1 MYRGSGQG
9 GGGAV
14 DSVNGKTGVVII
26 NAEDVGALADTTK
39 YVANA
44 TWTIDSSTYVMT
56 LQLKDQDGANIGT
69 AQTIDLPLESVVVG
83 GSYDSTNKKI
93 VLTLNNGTTID
104 VPVADLVSGLQSEI
118 TAQSPLSADLVD
130 DNNTTH
136 KFVSAAEKSTWN
148 GKQDAIN
155 DLATIRSGAAA
166 GATSVQP
173 TAIADMETQTHA
185 SATYATKAE
194 LADKQDIIQYSTMPT
209 ASVDN
214 VGDIVQFV
222 GVTDSTYT
230 NGHFYKCVSDG
241 QDPATYSWEEVSFGG
256 GQTIQVDTMPVAG
269 ADNLNKVVQYVGE
282 TDSTYMN
289 GCFYRC
295 QRTVAPVET
304 FYGTPRIYNAIKVFN
319 REVFAEK
326 ILEIFPNWSS
336 TSQFDVSYRSGQ
348 GWRIAGTDP
357 LIYVADLSEF
367 GIEISVTPGD
377 YEYMYFSPGAVIYAW
392 ISAPKNLVGVYTMP
406 DTATANIGAVVQYL
420 GESGVKSGAYVRT
433 GGCYK
438 NTKQTQSAVI
448 TSSLYIT
455 SPAINASDFI
465 AQVKNLTSTQNIAY
479 IGSAEF
485 RYTPST
491 NRWDITFLENNVRIS
506 NISSS
511 LWGLTYSGT
520 TSTGATV
527 KISYNL
533 GINAWVEDSEIPTTT
548 GVDWGRILMVNTSG
562 KPVWGYTKTINGQR
576 LVNLYSSSDIEI
588 TGLPSTTSATQ
599 GQVLTLDAN
608 LNAVWQAGGSG
619 GGSVPTLTWYTVS
632 TAGNTLTIAD
642 TSSAQLV
649 KVYKNGLL
657 LEPTADYSIS
667 GTTLTT
673 VTAMVV
679 GDKIT
684 MEVF

>member
-1 MYRGSGQG
+1 MPTNVKVDDLKINKLTKAQYETAVQG
-9 GGGAV
+9 G
-14 DSVNGKTGVVII
+14 
-26 NAEDVGALADTTK
+26 
-39 YVANA
+39 
-44 TWTIDSSTYVMT
+44 TIGEYELS
-56 LQLKDQDGANIGT
+56 
-69 AQTIDLPLESVVVG
+69 
-83 GSYDSTNKKI
+83 
-93 VLTLNNGTTID
+93 VLTDDDTYATSEQLTQ
-104 VPVADLVSGLQSEI
+104 GLA
-118 TAQSPLSADLVD
+118 T
-130 DNNTTH
+130 
-136 KFVSAAEKSTWN
+136 
-148 GKQDAIN
+148 KQDTIS

-166 GATSVQP
+166 GATAVQPGDLATVATTGDYDDLTNKPTIPAAQVNSDWSASSGVAQILNKPTLGTAASANTTDFATAAQGALADTAVQP

-185 SATYATKAE
+185 SATYATKTE
-194 LADKQDIIQYSTMPT
+194 LATKQDIIQYSTMPT

-214 VGDIVQFV
+214 VDDVVQFV
-222 GVTDSTYT
+222 GTTDSTYT

-304 FYGTPRIYNAIKVFN
+304 FSGTSRIYNAITVFN

-326 ILEIFPNWSS
+326 ILEIFPDWSS
-336 TSQFDVSYRSGQ
+336 TSRFDVTYFSGQ

-367 GIEISVTPGD
+367 GIELSVTPGN
-377 YEYMYFSPGAVIYAW
+377 YEYFYFSPGAVIYAW
-392 ISAPKNLVGVYTMP
+392 ISTPKNLVGVYTIP
-406 DTATANIGAVVQYL
+406 DTVTANIGAVIQYL
-420 GESGVKSGAYVRT
+420 GESGVKSGTYVRT

-448 TSSLYIT
+448 ASSQYIT
-455 SPAINASDFI
+455 SPAINASSFI
-465 AQVKNLTSTQNIAY
+465 AQVKSLTSTQNIVY

-485 RYTPST
+485 RYTSYN
-491 NRWDITFLENNVRIS
+491 NRWDITFLENGVRIS
-506 NISSS
+506 NISPSN
-511 LWGLTYSGT
+511 WGLTYSGT
-520 TSTGATV
+520 PSAGATV

-533 GINAWVEDSEIPTTT
+533 GINTWVEESEIPTTT
-548 GVDWGRILMVNTSG
+548 GVDWDRALMVNNSG
-562 KPVWGYTKTINGQR
+562 KLIWGYTKTINGQK
-576 LVNLYSSSDIEI
+576 LVNPNSSSDIEI

-608 LNAVWQAGGSG
+608 LNAVWETPSG
-619 GGSVPTLTWYTVS
+619 GASAPTLTWYTVS

-657 LEPTADYSIS
+657 LQPTEDYSIS